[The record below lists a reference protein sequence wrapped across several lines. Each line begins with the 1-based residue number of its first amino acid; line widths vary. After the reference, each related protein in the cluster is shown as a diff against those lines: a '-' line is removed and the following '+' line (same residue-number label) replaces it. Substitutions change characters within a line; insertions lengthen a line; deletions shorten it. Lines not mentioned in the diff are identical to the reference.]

1 MFQDIVKLLED
12 QLFPLVQAEL
22 SVLVDVLHQPDLL
35 FPAGTEERKKCEG
48 GGFISR
54 QDNVFPFKFM
64 PTAQWV
70 ACPFHS
76 KGDLPSIF
84 IFGTFFMKFEYFYSH
99 SSSNSDSRR
108 A

>member
-1 MFQDIVKLLED
+1 MKLLED

-54 QDNVFPFKFM
+54 FDILLLSFEPAHDKTNKITYAASEDSDQPGHPPSLIRVFTVP
-64 PTAQWV
+64 
-70 ACPFHS
+70 H
-76 KGDLPSIF
+76 G
-84 IFGTFFMKFEYFYSH
+84 
-99 SSSNSDSRR
+99 
-108 A
+108 

>member
-1 MFQDIVKLLED
+1 MEHSCLANTVFALDPSSSVIKRFWFNKISLIFQDIVKLLED

-54 QDNVFPFKFM
+54 
-64 PTAQWV
+64 
-70 ACPFHS
+70 
-76 KGDLPSIF
+76 
-84 IFGTFFMKFEYFYSH
+84 
-99 SSSNSDSRR
+99 
-108 A
+108 